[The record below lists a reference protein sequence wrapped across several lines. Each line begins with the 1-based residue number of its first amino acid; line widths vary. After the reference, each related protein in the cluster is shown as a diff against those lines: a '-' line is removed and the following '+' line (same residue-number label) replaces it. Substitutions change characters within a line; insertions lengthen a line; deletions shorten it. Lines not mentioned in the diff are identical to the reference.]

1 MVAIWFGMRY
11 LFRKR
16 GQGFYMVVI
25 DINASRKWV
34 AFAVTGVLGIPPVGL
49 GLGPDMYL
57 IQDQKRPEAGMG
69 QLFHAVDES
78 FRLFGIT
85 DHIPLTLG
93 FIKVLLIPMKDV
105 SEEGLKIGLM
115 VADVAL
121 AVFNK
126 KVPMARTR
134 LINWNR
140 RQGEAVGALFE
151 DGEWKP
157 IIAKNTAMGPG
168 LMYDPGLSH
177 WDKFLHDTITGQLTP
192 LGAALGKCMSWDRES
207 QRTAN
212 INHRFAFS
220 WVGLESMLPSNEKDG
235 PGAGKRF
242 PLLVGALSKYYS
254 KIVHQND
261 ALKEFHAVNQNPY
274 GKKWKEVID
283 DMYRHRCEI
292 FHAGGTEFLSESI
305 DPHKADWHSKLA
317 DFLCDRLV
325 SLAGAAFEQG
335 VESVEDFWELF
346 LPGFLLSDSNGWIK
360 TGVFFGEHII
370 NFEWKDG
377 VYPEINHI

>member
-1 MVAIWFGMRY
+1 
-11 LFRKR
+11 
-16 GQGFYMVVI
+16 MVVI
-25 DINASRKWV
+25 DINASKKWV
-34 AFAVTGVLGIPPVGL
+34 AFAVTGVLGVPPVGL

-57 IQDQKRPEAGMG
+57 IQDQKRPEAGMD
-69 QLFHAVDES
+69 QLFLAVDES
-78 FRLFGIT
+78 FRSFGIT
-85 DHIPLTLG
+85 DQLPLTLG
-93 FIKVLLIPMKDV
+93 FTKVLLIPMKDV
-105 SEEGLKIGLM
+105 SAEGLKVGLM

-126 KVPMARTR
+126 KVHMARTR

-140 RQGEAVGALFE
+140 RQGEAVGAIFE
-151 DGEWKP
+151 EGQWRP
-157 IIAKNTAMGPG
+157 IAAKNTAMGP
-168 LMYDPGLSH
+168 LLRYDPGVSH

-220 WVGLESMLPSNEKDG
+220 WVGLESMLPSGEKDG
-235 PGAGKRF
+235 TGAGKRF
-242 PLLVGALSKYYS
+242 PLLIGVLSKYYS
-254 KIVHQND
+254 KVVHQNES
-261 ALKEFHAVNQNPY
+261 LKAFHAANSNPV
-274 GKKWKEVID
+274 GKKWKSVID

-292 FHAGGTEFLSESI
+292 FHEGGTEFLSDLI
-305 DPHKADWHSKLA
+305 DPLKADWHSKLA

-325 SLAGAAFEQG
+325 SLAGLAFAQG
-335 VESVEDFWELF
+335 IESVEVFWDSYL
-346 LPGFLLSDSNGWIK
+346 LDFLLSDSNQWVR

-370 NFEWKDG
+370 NFDWKSG